1 MSVEPPGSARGKP
14 RFSKPQIQP
23 AAELMRMNRPSVTIR
38 IVSGSSPSTGRIR
51 MRSTAIPPTNEIANA
66 ETSASPSGSP
76 VSTRPQAMNVE
87 NIAISP
93 WAKFTSPVERKIST
107 SASASAP

>member
-1 MSVEPPGSARGKP
+1 MSAEPSGSARGKP

-23 AAELMRMNRPSVTIR
+23 AAELMRMNSPSVTIR
-38 IVSGSSPSTGRIR
+38 IVSGSGSSTGRIS
-51 MRSTAIPPTNEIANA
+51 MRSIAIPPRNESTSAQ
-66 ETSASPSGSP
+66 TSASPSGSP
-76 VSTRPQAMNVE
+76 PSTSPQAMNVE

-93 WAKFTSPVERKIST
+93 WAKLTIPVERKIST

>member
-1 MSVEPPGSARGKP
+1 MPPMKERTSAD
-14 RFSKPQIQP
+14 S
-23 AAELMRMNRPSVTIR
+23 
-38 IVSGSSPSTGRIR
+38 
-51 MRSTAIPPTNEIANA
+51 
-66 ETSASPSGSP
+66 SASPSGSP
-76 VSTRPQAMNVE
+76 VSTSPQAMKVE

>member
-1 MSVEPPGSARGKP
+1 
-14 RFSKPQIQP
+14 
-23 AAELMRMNRPSVTIR
+23 
-38 IVSGSSPSTGRIR
+38 
-51 MRSTAIPPTNEIANA
+51 MRSIAIPPTKERASA

-76 VSTRPQAMNVE
+76 ASTRPQAMKVE